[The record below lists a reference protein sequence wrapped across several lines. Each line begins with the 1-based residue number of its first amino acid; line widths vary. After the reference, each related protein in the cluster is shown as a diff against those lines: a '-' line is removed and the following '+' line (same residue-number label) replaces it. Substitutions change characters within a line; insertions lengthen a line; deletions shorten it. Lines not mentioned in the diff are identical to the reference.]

1 MAIIAIGMVNIAH
14 YKLRSGKRWNGVLND
29 AINTASLYTRF
40 DTRFK
45 TPFIVRNTTI
55 NMPNIILNQ

>member
-14 YKLRSGKRWNGVLND
+14 YKLRSGKWWNGVLNN
-29 AINTASLYTRF
+29 AINMASLYTRF

-45 TPFIVRNTTI
+45 TPFQNAIYS
-55 NMPNIILNQ
+55 

>member
-1 MAIIAIGMVNIAH
+1 MVIIAIGMVNIVH

-29 AINTASLYTRF
+29 AMNTASLYMRFDTRF

-55 NMPNIILNQ
+55 NTP

>member
-29 AINTASLYTRF
+29 VIKTASLYVRVF

-45 TPFIVRNTTI
+45 TPFQNAVYS
-55 NMPNIILNQ
+55 

>member
-14 YKLRSGKRWNGVLND
+14 YKLRSDKRWNGVLND

-40 DTRFK
+40 K
-45 TPFIVRNTTI
+45 TLFIVRNITI
-55 NMPNIILNQ
+55 NTS